1 MTDLSANNKRI
12 AKNTAFLYIR
22 MFLIMAI
29 TFYTS
34 RVILE
39 TLGAEDYGLYNV
51 IGGIIAMFGLINSS
65 MSTATQRFLTFET
78 GRNDTVRMRK
88 IFSVSL
94 IIHLLIAIII
104 IILGETVGLWFFWH
118 KMNIPE
124 VRLDAAM
131 WVYQMSILSAVI
143 MIISVPYNAAIIAH
157 EKMNAFAYISILD
170 VSLRLLSVYILLL
183 FEIDKLKLYAV
194 LMLLT
199 QLLLRII
206 YGLYCKKN
214 FVETHGRMYWDH
226 SLFKEML
233 SFASW
238 AIWGNCASLFCTQGL
253 NILLNIFFSPTVN
266 AARALAVQV
275 QNGISLF
282 SSNLQSAIN
291 PQITKSYATGNFAYM
306 HQLIYYSSKLSFLLL
321 WIIILPIFLNTD
333 AILHIWLKEVPE
345 HSSTFIRIIL
355 ITMLIEVLSNPFS
368 TTVSATGKIRTYQ
381 TIIGGIM
388 MTTLPASYIVLKLGA
403 LPESVFN
410 VSLCV
415 SFISYLVRFYFIQK
429 YVNIDTINYLH
440 KVIFKLIP
448 TLIISSIM
456 GYMLSH
462 IFTESTIAVIIS
474 SSIYI
479 IISSITA
486 YLIGLEK
493 EEKQF
498 IRNKIFFK
506 LKLIRHD

>member
-206 YGLYCKKN
+206 YGL
-214 FVETHGRMYWDH
+214 
-226 SLFKEML
+226 
-233 SFASW
+233 
-238 AIWGNCASLFCTQGL
+238 
-253 NILLNIFFSPTVN
+253 
-266 AARALAVQV
+266 
-275 QNGISLF
+275 
-282 SSNLQSAIN
+282 
-291 PQITKSYATGNFAYM
+291 
-306 HQLIYYSSKLSFLLL
+306 
-321 WIIILPIFLNTD
+321 
-333 AILHIWLKEVPE
+333 
-345 HSSTFIRIIL
+345 
-355 ITMLIEVLSNPFS
+355 
-368 TTVSATGKIRTYQ
+368 
-381 TIIGGIM
+381 
-388 MTTLPASYIVLKLGA
+388 
-403 LPESVFN
+403 
-410 VSLCV
+410 
-415 SFISYLVRFYFIQK
+415 
-429 YVNIDTINYLH
+429 
-440 KVIFKLIP
+440 
-448 TLIISSIM
+448 
-456 GYMLSH
+456 
-462 IFTESTIAVIIS
+462 
-474 SSIYI
+474 
-479 IISSITA
+479 
-486 YLIGLEK
+486 
-493 EEKQF
+493 
-498 IRNKIFFK
+498 
-506 LKLIRHD
+506 